1 MPSDK
6 DTFADQA
13 RHIWDVAEQLAAKA
27 RIDSALQ
34 HRNQFDLLDHDFPN
48 LRASQRYLATQGGD
62 EAAQLIITYVETLS
76 PYLRQRGFNGEL
88 KHWCDNAL
96 EAAENLGQDTGSLFL
111 LRSEAQNG
119 LGHWD
124 QAMADIQAAI
134 NASEGKEAGT
144 HARSV
149 LALGRLQLNQGAYQL
164 ALGNLDRAQTLLS
177 EQEDIAGIAIA
188 RSELAAYHLNRRELD
203 KALAL
208 YLEVDELNKQAGA
221 TETTDHTLL
230 MLGVVHQKK
239 REYERARE
247 YLKQLL
253 ARAEERGSRGAEAT
267 AAHHLAW
274 GHLYQGHLHQAE
286 TLCGRALQ
294 LYEAVGDLRGTSD
307 GYEQLGLIALARGR
321 KAEALAQI
329 ERSLTLRNQLGNQE
343 GAAASLRRLAIVH
356 MRMGHLGR
364 AVHHLLQ
371 SLVTYHRLGV
381 LSLPRLATILVE
393 FWKWGLKRRWTR

>member
-1 MPSDK
+1 MSSDK
-6 DTFADQA
+6 CSVADQA
-13 RHIWDVAEQLAAKA
+13 RHVWDVAEQLAARV
-27 RIDSALQ
+27 RIDSAWH
-34 HRNQFDLLDHDFPN
+34 HRSRFDLLDHDFPN
-48 LRASQRYLATQGGD
+48 IRTSQRYLVTQSGRD
-62 EAAQLIITYVETLS
+62 AARLIIVYVETLS
-76 PYLRQRGFNGEL
+76 SYLRQRGFNGEL
-88 KHWCDNAL
+88 KRWCDDAL
-96 EAAENLGQDTGSLFL
+96 RAAEDLGQDTGSLFL
-111 LRSEAQNG
+111 LRSEAQSA
-119 LGHWD
+119 LGQWD
-124 QAMADIQAAI
+124 QAIADIQAAI
-134 NASEGKEAGT
+134 DASEGKEGGT

-164 ALGNLDRAQTLLS
+164 ALGNLNRAQTLLY
-177 EQEDIAGIAIA
+177 EQGDITGIAIA

-230 MLGVVHQKK
+230 MLGVVHQKR

-247 YLKQLL
+247 YLKRLL
-253 ARAEERGSRGAEAT
+253 VRGQERGNRGAEAT

-274 GHLYQGHLHQAE
+274 GHLYSGQLQQAE
-286 TLCGRALQ
+286 ALCGQALQ
-294 LYEAVGDLRGTSD
+294 LYEAVGDLRGASD

-343 GAAASLRRLAIVH
+343 GAAASLRRLAIVR

-371 SLVTYHRLGV
+371 SLTTYQRLGV
-381 LSLPRLATILVE
+381 LSLPRFATILGE
-393 FWKWGLKRRWTR
+393 FWKWGLRRKWTK